1 LFIAQKE
8 IDKVVILRILVGDAV
23 LNQNL
28 NMALSHYG
36 FNLKDLKAKLDLLT
50 EDLPKG
56 LYLYFYMIIFTNNT
70 YDILLKSPTLSS
82 CMLSVLSNVN
92 TKNLN
97 KDSTEDFF
105 FLSLEDII
113 ITFKTYTWLKSK
125 IIDSV
130 FYYNL
135 LNEFKQL
142 LGIISSFKTL

>member
-1 LFIAQKE
+1 MYVKRFI
-8 IDKVVILRILVGDAV
+8 
-23 LNQNL
+23 
-28 NMALSHYG
+28 
-36 FNLKDLKAKLDLLT
+36 
-50 EDLPKG
+50 
-56 LYLYFYMIIFTNNT
+56 
-70 YDILLKSPTLSS
+70 
-82 CMLSVLSNVN
+82 NVN